1 MLRHPA
7 TKREVYAKKFF
18 DEFGV
23 NLYDPALNAQETE
36 IEVDSNVE
44 FFPEAAEDDAREGV

>member
-1 MLRHPA
+1 
-7 TKREVYAKKFF
+7 VYAKKFF

-36 IEVDSNVE
+36 IKVDSNIE
-44 FFPEAAEDDAREGV
+44 FFPEVAEDDAREGV